1 MSFFQNEKSF
11 FSATYA
17 LDATC
22 NVNYQQCSTMMAS
35 LASQLKGQNVC
46 ASDLAVQ
53 NPLVQQT
60 LSGLLAYPVLY
71 QAGCLKDSLGNYC
84 FATAVTNTTTAS
96 NVYPYY
102 LPLGTPLPTS
112 FKPTCDSCLNKTM
125 QVLAHSAS
133 DSSQPISNTYNK
145 AATAVDN
152 VCGANFV
159 PITKKSAAVR
169 AGNWTTSPLT
179 LTVFGLVSILVAL

>member
-1 MSFFQNEKSF
+1 
-11 FSATYA
+11 
-17 LDATC
+17 
-22 NVNYQQCSTMMAS
+22 MMAS
-35 LASQLKGQNVC
+35 LASQLKGQSVC

-53 NPLVQQT
+53 NPLVEQT
-60 LSGLLAYPVLY
+60 YNGLLAYPVLY

-84 FATAVTNTTTAS
+84 FASAVTNTSTAS

-102 LPLGTPLPTS
+102 LPLGTPLPSS

-159 PITKKSAAVR
+159 PLLKKSSAAR
-169 AGNWTTSPLT
+169 SGNWAMSPIALA
-179 LTVFGLVSILVAL
+179 VFGFAALVVAL